1 MKKSFLYSALL
12 PALFVFAPSVPHH
25 SFAATTGDS
34 VAYAQGGYVVTKRA
48 DAAGWI
54 YTCADTVAQT
64 YFEVRQTGGM
74 IRKFVVFLHGVHYSL
89 INETNGIPK
98 MMPWPN
104 RTAGGK
110 FTDANGVVRDLLAT
124 PLMTQTDGSGN
135 AMHGMVYGRPW
146 QVSEVGSDSEGVFVR
161 CFFDTQGWPVISS
174 LFGEFRDY
182 TVYHLSGN
190 TLIIDAYTHNN
201 SATVFPNCGWG
212 FHPWINAP
220 VLPLEGSQNGTRTR
234 CSLLMPADSIALVTT
249 SKIPTGVIQ
258 HVASYQNG
266 YFDFNSLKQLST
278 VSVDN
283 FFTGLK
289 PLADVPYTRS
299 LLIDF
304 GNMVRLQ
311 FLGQNPFYPWMVI
324 YTPSNMVCIEH
335 QTEEVNGLN
344 TKQRLISIPANAVSA
359 TGRVIV
365 IADDDTTITYKPVVA
380 ARRDH
385 SLHLSTA
392 PRYDAVSF
400 SLEKIIVRIDNC
412 SQPVSVEV
420 YSLAG
425 KLVARFERRYGKAG
439 TYSICWNKTDMTG
452 RRVANGIYSA
462 VVIAGS
468 LHASGKLVVQ

>member
-1 MKKSFLYSALL
+1 MKKSFLYGALL
-12 PALFVFAPSVPHH
+12 PGLFVFAFSAPHN

-34 VAYAQGGYVVTKRA
+34 VAYAQGGYVVTKRT
-48 DAAGWI
+48 DAAGWVYI
-54 YTCADTVAQT
+54 CADTVAQT

-110 FTDANGVVRDLLAT
+110 FTDANGAVRDLLTT
-124 PLMTQTDGSGN
+124 PLMTQNDGAGN
-135 AMHGMVYGRPW
+135 AIHGMVSGRPW
-146 QVSEVGSDSEGVFVR
+146 QVSNVGSDSEGVFVR
-161 CFFDTQGWPVISS
+161 CYFDTQGWPVISS

-182 TVYHLSGN
+182 TVYHLRGN
-190 TLIIDAYTHNN
+190 TLIIDAYTQNN
-201 SATVFPNCGWG
+201 SAAVFPNCGWG

-220 VLPLEGSQNGTRTR
+220 ILPLEGSQNGSRAR

-258 HVASYQNG
+258 HVASYQSG
-266 YFDFNSLKQLST
+266 YFDFNSLKKLST
-278 VSVDN
+278 VNVDN

-289 PLADVPYTRS
+289 PLADIPYTRS

-304 GNMVRLQ
+304 GNKVRLQ
-311 FLGQNPFYPWMVI
+311 FLGQYPFYPWMVI

-344 TKQRLISIPANAVSA
+344 TKLRLISIPAHAASA
-359 TGRVIV
+359 KGRVIV

-380 ARRDH
+380 AHRDH
-385 SLHLSTA
+385 YPHKSTFSGG
-392 PRYDAVSF
+392 DAVFF
-400 SLEKIIVRIDNC
+400 SLDKITLRLERFEH
-412 SQPVSVEV
+412 PVSIEV
-420 YSLAG
+420 YSLEG
-425 KLVARFERRYGKAG
+425 KRVARFERRYGNAG
-439 TYSICWNKTDMTG
+439 RISICWNKTDMTG
-452 RRVANGIYSA
+452 RRVANGIYQA
-462 VVIAGS
+462 VVFAGS
-468 LHASGKLVVQ
+468 FRTSGKLVVQ